1 CFKGAEVFLVEGE
14 RDVLAPIFPSYAAHN
29 TPVDAVPDFPVVKAN
44 VFVDA
49 DVRGTQ
55 ALMERLEAVA
65 PRLGL
70 NTPMAGFMNV
80 VPVGYSKATGID
92 IICRELDVSLDEVVV
107 FGDADNDLEMLQA
120 VGCPIAMGNAAPQ
133 VQAAAARTVADNSHD
148 GAAQAILSCLE

>member
-1 CFKGAEVFLVEGE
+1 MT
-14 RDVLAPIFPSYAAHN
+14 S
-29 TPVDAVPDFPVVKAN
+29 VDAVPDFPVVKAN

-49 DVRGTQ
+49 DVQGTQ
-55 ALMERLEAVA
+55 ALMERLEAMV

-107 FGDADNDLEMLQA
+107 FGDADNDLEMLEHVPNSVA
-120 VGCPIAMGNAAPQ
+120 VANAAPR
-133 VQAAAARTVADNSHD
+133 AAAARWHIGSVDEFAVQAMMAI
-148 GAAQAILSCLE
+148 AAGKWPFTA